1 MATPNEALDTK
12 TRIRLAKEW
21 LQEHEN
27 ETETLTTTARVFDI
41 NRTSLLYSI
50 EKANNCPQGG
60 LNRILTSSQ
69 EQSLHQFIR
78 SYLDYSLL
86 PTKGINN
93 SSQQLRVSKPL
104 IFDN

>member
-1 MATPNEALDTK
+1 MAIRNESFDTQ
-12 TRIRLAKEW
+12 TRIQRVREW
-21 LQEHEN
+21 LQQAEN
-27 ETETLTTTARVFDI
+27 ETETLTIAARVFYI

-78 SYLDYSLL
+78 SYLDHGLL
-86 PTKGINN
+86 PTKGVLRACLP
-93 SSQQLRVSKPL
+93 SSMGAPYL
-104 IFDN
+104 